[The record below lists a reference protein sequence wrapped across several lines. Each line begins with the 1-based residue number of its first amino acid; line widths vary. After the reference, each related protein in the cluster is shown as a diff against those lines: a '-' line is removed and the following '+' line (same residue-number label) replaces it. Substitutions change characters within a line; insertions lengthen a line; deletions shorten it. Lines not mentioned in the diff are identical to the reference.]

1 MWLAECHSWMEIA
14 LSVVMSNKQNWSHSS
29 WAVQALQPKVSFT
42 IDTNV
47 WGLDIDFTTTIT
59 KWLDLWNTNAIGSTA
74 GLWYEIFLGGQWTLW
89 QQNDWASNYRAWLF
103 LNSLSRWHSYK
114 VFKSISIWKVNSL
127 NSFLLQYGINAF
139 LSYCQFLKKIACI
152 PP

>member
-1 MWLAECHSWMEIA
+1 MWLAECHSWMEVA
-14 LSVVMSNKQNWSHSS
+14 LSVVTECQTKRKLISL

-127 NSFLLQYGINAF
+127 NSFLLQWHWSIFVF
-139 LSYCQFLKKIACI
+139 LSVWN
-152 PP
+152 